1 MWLSNSGVFQH
12 LFIMNKRQLM
22 SVALCRADLVESS
35 VRDLEEKLIRLAAN
49 FRSQETQH
57 VIHEVRKQV
66 EEIRVRLVRLLPY
79 LKSLEMECSLSKENE
94 DPNGTATEE
103 KKDEEK
109 VPKMAKS
116 ALKSIES
123 INNATD

>member
-1 MWLSNSGVFQH
+1 
-12 LFIMNKRQLM
+12 MNKRQLM
-22 SVALCRADLVESS
+22 SIALCRADLVESS

-79 LKSLEMECSLSKENE
+79 LKSLEMECSLGKENE
-94 DPNGTATEE
+94 DPKENHE
-103 KKDEEK
+103 KT
-109 VPKMAKS
+109 P
-116 ALKSIES
+116 ALFSS
-123 INNATD
+123 SDVFNVQ